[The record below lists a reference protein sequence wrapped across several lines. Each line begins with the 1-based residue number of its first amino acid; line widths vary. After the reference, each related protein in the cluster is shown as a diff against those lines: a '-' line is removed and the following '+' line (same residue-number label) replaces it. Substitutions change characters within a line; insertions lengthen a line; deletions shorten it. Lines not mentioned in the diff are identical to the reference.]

1 MLLLRARFLGP
12 KWPYFG
18 MNVRVAEM
26 GTISMSKRVGVVKLE
41 SWVRLALTGSTLH
54 SALEHHSISG
64 KIRGFS
70 MSG

>member
-1 MLLLRARFLGP
+1 
-12 KWPYFG
+12 